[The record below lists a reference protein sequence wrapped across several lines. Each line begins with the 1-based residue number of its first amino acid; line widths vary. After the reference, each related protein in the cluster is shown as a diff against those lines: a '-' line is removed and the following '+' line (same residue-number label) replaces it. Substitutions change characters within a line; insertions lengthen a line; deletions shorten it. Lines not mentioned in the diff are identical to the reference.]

1 MDIRHA
7 VGVKENID
15 EETAVVIPGVTWT
28 TRVKPATAGDPSPAR
43 SVAARPPANR
53 LRAFPGD
60 ERHHE
65 QPRRRIS
72 PPPAEPCVE
81 TETGQKD
88 RGQIRTDSRL
98 TRLRLQCT
106 APETARDPAFEMD
119 EERHH
124 DQ

>member
-1 MDIRHA
+1 
-7 VGVKENID
+7 
-15 EETAVVIPGVTWT
+15 
-28 TRVKPATAGDPSPAR
+28 
-43 SVAARPPANR
+43 VAARPPANR

-88 RGQIRTDSRL
+88 RGQIRTDLRL

-106 APETARDPAFEMD
+106 APETARDPALKWTRSGITINDNAAMTIPIVD
-119 EERHH
+119 GSGARRSSKARMAP
-124 DQ
+124 